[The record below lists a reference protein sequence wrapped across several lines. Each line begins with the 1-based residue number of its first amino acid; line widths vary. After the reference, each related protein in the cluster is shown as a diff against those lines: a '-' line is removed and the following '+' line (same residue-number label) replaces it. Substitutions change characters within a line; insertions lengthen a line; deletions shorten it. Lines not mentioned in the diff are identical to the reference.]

1 MSGTSRRTDP
11 LVSHAFREAL
21 GVGALF
27 VVAGIWTVGY
37 CYLDGYYRPKGEVPL
52 VMGIPRW
59 AFWGILVPWLICA
72 ALSAAFAFY
81 FMSDT
86 ELGAEAASPDDDT
99 GADRA

>member
-1 MSGTSRRTDP
+1 MNGTQRRTDP
-11 LVSHAFREAL
+11 LVSHAFREAI
-21 GVGALF
+21 GVGVLC
-27 VVAGIWTVGY
+27 VIAGIWTVGY
-37 CYLDGYYRPKGEVPL
+37 CYLEGYHRSEGDVPL

-86 ELGAEAASPDDDT
+86 ALGAEEASADDA